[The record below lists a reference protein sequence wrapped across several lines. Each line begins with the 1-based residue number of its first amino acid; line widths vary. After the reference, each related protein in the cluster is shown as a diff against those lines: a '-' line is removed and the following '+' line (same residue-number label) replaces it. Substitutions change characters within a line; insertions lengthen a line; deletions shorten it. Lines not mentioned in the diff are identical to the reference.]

1 MPCQICKAVGHTL
14 SKCTSDKV
22 DIVVGKTIGMIT
34 SNPFDLMHQ
43 IRELRRLTKVELSIV
58 CNSLDQHTGGQ
69 NKDVLINRITGVLF
83 TGHTSDLNTVTNED
97 IHKINLSYDE
107 ARNLAP
113 NLSRETIRFNS
124 VAHCVHAIE
133 VFYLRRFG
141 IVRNGM
147 SLPVYYGR
155 VNHMLEAQAR
165 GENMYMYFEQFD
177 EPLQQI
183 QEQIHL
189 PPLHIAVTVD
199 ASLTVQ
205 ECRICYDNKQMAK
218 LGCNHSYCT
227 DCIIGSAKKRYKP
240 FITCAMCR
248 AEITEV
254 AVIDDANKT
263 EMESR
268 TGAC

>member
-1 MPCQICKAVGHTL
+1 MPCQVCKAMGHTL
-14 SKCTSDKV
+14 TKCRSEQV
-22 DIVVGKTIGMIT
+22 DIVIGKTIGMIT
-34 SNPFDLMHQ
+34 IRPFDLMHQ

-58 CNSLDQHTGGQ
+58 CNSLDEHIGGS
-69 NKDVLINRITGVLF
+69 KDVLINRITGVLF

-97 IHKINLSYDE
+97 INKINISYDE

-141 IVRNGM
+141 LVRNGM
-147 SLPVYYGR
+147 SIPVYYGR
-155 VNHMLEAQAR
+155 VNHMLEAQGR
-165 GENMYMYFEQFD
+165 GENMNAYFQQLD

-183 QEQIHL
+183 QEQIHVQ
-189 PPLHIAVTVD
+189 PLQLAVTVD

-205 ECRICYDNKQMAK
+205 ECCICYDNKQMAK
-218 LGCNHSYCT
+218 LGCNHEFCT
-227 DCIIGSAKKRYKP
+227 DCIVGSATGRQKS

-248 AEITEV
+248 TEITEV
-254 AVIDDANKT
+254 AVIDDVNKT
-263 EMESR
+263 EMETR
-268 TGAC
+268 FGAC